1 MDRFYSTEDELL
13 IQGKKILGKALFDL
27 YGSESVAE
35 ANKAS
40 GKGAYGNIVEEL
52 HYGIANNNRPTPD
65 VENLAIEIKTNP
77 LRQNQDGTF
86 VPKEVVSLG
95 MIDFSGLVNE
105 NFDSS
110 TFIKKNQNILYNMYW
125 WENKSQEIYHYK
137 IALVDLIKLSDKDL
151 RVIRKD
157 WEKVKQK
164 VLEGKADQ
172 LSKRDTNYLA
182 AGSKGGAGQK
192 PKPYNT
198 HKGQFY
204 AKKRAFVFKTAYV
217 KTLLD
222 DYTLRWVD
230 DIHPIFEKRRKPL
243 RVSILKDEESD
254 IQEAVKNRFNP
265 FIGMSD
271 FAIAEKF
278 NAQHMFTQAKDKS
291 RWHWNTSLIL
301 TGKKK
306 KNLSNYI
313 DEFSK
318 SGLTVKTIRVDENM
332 LPLEEVSFRT
342 QDYGIKAD
350 SIWKDSS
357 LYEEMSRKFLWVV
370 YQKTGDKFKLAKVQ
384 FWSMPD
390 EQLSL
395 VKGKWKRYKEMILSK
410 DFRPSYFMNEDSF
423 YYMKIKDNKGGKNK
437 KYDGLNVTSLSH
449 WFRKRYV
456 QEIISF

>member
-1 MDRFYSTEDELL
+1 MDRFYSTEEELL
-13 IQGKKILGKALFDL
+13 YQGKKILGKALVDL
-27 YGSESVAE
+27 YGNHSVIKANESQ
-35 ANKAS
+35 
-40 GKGAYGNIVEEL
+40 GKGAFGNIVEEL
-52 HYGIANNNRPTPD
+52 HYGISNNNRALPD
-65 VENLAIEIKTNP
+65 VQNLSIEIKTNP
-77 LRQNQDGTF
+77 LEQRQDGTF
-86 VPKEVVSLG
+86 KPKEVVSLG
-95 MIDFSGLVNE
+95 MIDFSTLVNE
-105 NFDSS
+105 DFDTS
-110 TFIKKNQNILYNMYW
+110 TFIKKNLNILYNMYW
-125 WENKSQEIYHYK
+125 YESKAQEIYNYK

-151 RVIRKD
+151 KVIRSD
-157 WEKVKQK
+157 WEYVKRMASIGRA
-164 VLEGKADQ
+164 EE
-172 LSKRDTNYLA
+172 LSKGDTNYLA
-182 AGSKGGAGQK
+182 AG
-192 PKPYNT
+192 T
-198 HKGQFY
+198 KGQGNQKKRPYHTNQGEFY
-204 AKKRAFVFKTAYV
+204 AKRRAFVFKTAYIRS
-217 KTLLD
+217 LLD

-243 RVSILKDEESD
+243 RISILKDEESD

-271 FAIAEKF
+271 FEIAKIF
-278 NAQHMFTQAKDKS
+278 DAQLMFIQAKDKS

-306 KNLSNYI
+306 KNLSKSI

-342 QDYGIKAD
+342 QDYGVKAD
-350 SIWKDSS
+350 SNWKDSS

-370 YQKTGDKFKLAKVQ
+370 YQRTGDTFRLKKVQ

-390 EQLSL
+390 KHLSL

-437 KYDGLNVTSLSH
+437 RYAGLNVTSLSH
-449 WFRKRYV
+449 WFRKKYV
-456 QEIISF
+456 QEIIS